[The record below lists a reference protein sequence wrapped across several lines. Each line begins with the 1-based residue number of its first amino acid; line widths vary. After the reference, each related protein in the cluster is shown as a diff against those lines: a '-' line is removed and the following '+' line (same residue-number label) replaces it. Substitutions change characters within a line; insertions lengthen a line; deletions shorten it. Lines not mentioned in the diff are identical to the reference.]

1 MKSLRCQILL
11 IALCIWSL
19 LSPGN
24 SMAQNAVATLQA
36 DTHALL
42 IGQQVRMQ
50 LLLNVPAEAN
60 VQWPLLPDSIHKLE
74 LLNKSN
80 IDTLREDQRNQY
92 VQSFYITSFDSGT
105 HTIEPIT
112 FYYSLANNLDSV
124 KTDFLSIQ
132 VHTVEVDTSEAIRDI
147 KSIEEVPFSFKDL
160 IPHLLISISILL
172 IVFLIWYLR
181 KRWKKKTLQPEEKQ
195 LKIPPH
201 ELALQQLAQLKSESL
216 WQQGRNKE
224 YHSRLTEIVRLFIE
238 NKWQVPALEQTS
250 FEILH
255 EIERKQI
262 CHEENFKRLKY
273 MLEIADGV
281 KFAKAIPV
289 AYENEQSFQ
298 FAEEFV
304 RYYAAETLTDKG
316 GETHV

>member
-1 MKSLRCQILL
+1 
-11 IALCIWSL
+11 
-19 LSPGN
+19 
-24 SMAQNAVATLQA
+24 MAQNAVATLQA